1 METYNSPKQ
10 CDIQQQ
16 IPANDNFNNYYQ
28 SVSLLKNNDNLDYGS
43 VMDEPIDLTVSPT
56 DLTYTHNK
64 SVNDVSFTCYRNRNN
79 RNYKSVNKKHA
90 PRLEP
95 EPFQT
100 VNCHEK
106 MYANE
111 NRHFFCPSRRKKRRK
126 FVYTNEGKLVLL
138 TENLSPPTFTQA
150 KQAEILKAAKSLFS
164 KRTRTLYHWMYP
176 NASKQH
182 IKMTVMTSWDS
193 LAENEK
199 AFYISQVLGRFGLS
213 QTNLMVN
220 PQLETIK
227 EPPPHT
233 DRIVTRT
240 KSRELQSAISSISPE
255 TNTSDPVSMTFEE
268 FEAMN
273 EKTRKKRG
281 RPKGRN
287 EIRQK
292 AKGTNGD
299 FQDDPELS
307 LELEKFAVQFNLN
320 RLY

>member
-1 METYNSPKQ
+1 
-10 CDIQQQ
+10 
-16 IPANDNFNNYYQ
+16 
-28 SVSLLKNNDNLDYGS
+28 
-43 VMDEPIDLTVSPT
+43 
-56 DLTYTHNK
+56 
-64 SVNDVSFTCYRNRNN
+64 
-79 RNYKSVNKKHA
+79 
-90 PRLEP
+90 
-95 EPFQT
+95 
-100 VNCHEK
+100 
-106 MYANE
+106 
-111 NRHFFCPSRRKKRRK
+111 
-126 FVYTNEGKLVLL
+126 
-138 TENLSPPTFTQA
+138 
-150 KQAEILKAAKSLFS
+150 
-164 KRTRTLYHWMYP
+164 
-176 NASKQH
+176 
-182 IKMTVMTSWDS
+182 
-193 LAENEK
+193 
-199 AFYISQVLGRFGLS
+199 
-213 QTNLMVN
+213 MVN

-320 RLY
+320 RLYWWKIFVFLFKINVDVKGNKIELELLVVNFFLLIRFFRDYTFFEVLVMNKNF